1 MMTRMTT
8 GLMVAS
14 FAGMLAFVPLTGLAG
29 SAKEAAMELQKHGR
43 ISQDAPRRDI
53 QAESSSLLSEKE
65 AELKKESKK
74 EADAMKN
81 RSARKILG
89 SKDRNEGF

>member
-1 MMTRMTT
+1 MIKHITT

-14 FAGMLAFVPLTGLAG
+14 FAGMVAFVPFTSFAG
-29 SAKEAAMELQKHGR
+29 SAKEAAEQLQKQGR
-43 ISQDAPRRDI
+43 MGQEAARKDI
-53 QAESSSLLSEKE
+53 RSKSSSMLSGKE

-81 RSARKILG
+81 RSTRRILG